1 MVQNLALDLASRR
14 ITINN
19 IQPGPI
25 ATDMTAAMV
34 EQITAQIPLQRIG
47 QPEEIASLATWLAS
61 EESGYMTGASL
72 TIDGG
77 FVL

>member
-1 MVQNLALDLASRR
+1 MLAELA
-14 ITINN
+14 
-19 IQPGPI
+19 QPLPHGWHGKG
-25 ATDMTAAMV
+25 TAL
-34 EQITAQIPLQRIG
+34 QLPGFPDQTAQIPLQRIG
-47 QPEEIASLATWLAS
+47 QPEEIASLAIWLAS